1 MHQIKLQESDN
12 EIKGNGKVIKSLEI
26 REILLKGT
34 TRKTIKQEG
43 RLLNFLRPLIT
54 TVLQLMKSG
63 LTLLAKSTLLSFEL
77 SAGMSAA
84 DVAIQK
90 TKHSWTRKCTINNFK
105 WTNGRFNEN
114 S

>member
-54 TVLQLMKSG
+54 TVLQW
-63 LTLLAKSTLLSFEL
+63 
-77 SAGMSAA
+77 MSAA

>member
-63 LTLLAKSTLLSFEL
+63 LTLLAKSALLPLGL
-77 SAGMSAA
+77 SSGMSAA
-84 DVAIQK
+84 DEAIQK
-90 TKHSWTRKCTINNFK
+90 KQNSWIRKFTINNFK
-105 WTNGRFNEN
+105 WRNGRFNEN